1 MREDVPDSDSTE
13 ATYPRPMSVPFGVS
27 SMVAPLEHVLVQRP
41 TAAFGSAFADPACG
55 FLHPVDLAAAHR
67 EHDEFVATLGSLGA
81 TVHHLDA
88 ASPYPDQIY
97 TYDPAL
103 VTDRGAILLR
113 SGKPGRRGEE
123 AVLAAWFE
131 HNGIPIVGRIEEPGT
146 VDGGDVLWLRPDI
159 VCVGRTL
166 RTNQAGI
173 DQLTPL
179 LGEVPHVFD
188 VAYGAGPTA
197 CMHLMSTVSLVSDE
211 LAVVE
216 QAALPAGLHGMLGDL
231 GVQLIAVAP
240 EEVATL
246 ATNVLAVRPGVVIAV
261 DGNPM
266 TRAAL
271 ERRGVDVHVFAGE
284 EIALNGTGG
293 PTCLTRPVLRR

>member
-1 MREDVPDSDSTE
+1 M
-13 ATYPRPMSVPFGVS
+13 AIPFGVS
-27 SMVAPLEHVLVQRP
+27 SMVAPLQHVLVQRP
-41 TAAFGSAFADPACG
+41 TAAFGDAFDDPACG
-55 FLHPVDLAAAHR
+55 YLRPVDLAAALR
-67 EHDEFVATLGSLGA
+67 EHDMFVETLAGLGP

-88 ASPYPDQIY
+88 DSPYPDQIY

-113 SGKPGRRGEE
+113 SGKAGRRGEE
-123 AVLAAWFE
+123 DLLATWFE
-131 HNGIPIVGRIEEPGT
+131 ESGIPVVGRIEPPGT

-159 VCVGRTL
+159 ICVGRTL

-173 DQLTPL
+173 DQLAPL
-179 LGEVPHVFD
+179 LGGTPHVFD
-188 VAYGAGPTA
+188 VAFGAGPAA
-197 CMHLMSTVSLVSDE
+197 CMHLMSTISMVTDD

-216 QAALPAGLHGMLGDL
+216 QAMLPAGLFRLLSDL
-231 GVQLIAVAP
+231 GVRLIAVPP
-240 EEVATL
+240 EEIATL
-246 ATNVLAVRPGVVIAV
+246 GANVLAVRPGVVMAV
-261 DGNPM
+261 AGNPS

-271 ERRGVDVHVFAGE
+271 EREGAEVHAFSGD